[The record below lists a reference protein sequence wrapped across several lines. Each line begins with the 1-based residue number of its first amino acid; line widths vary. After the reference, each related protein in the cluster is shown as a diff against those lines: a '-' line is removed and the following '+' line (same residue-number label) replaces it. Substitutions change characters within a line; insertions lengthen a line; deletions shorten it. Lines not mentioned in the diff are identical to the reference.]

1 MNPINLCF
9 VDMMHRCSFAHW
21 DQQQHCQFSE
31 KNRFANTCGD
41 LRSGR
46 WCACQDAYPTA
57 HTTRVKEEDL
67 PKTTRGEG
75 HWVTIPDSFLENH
88 KRKDEGV
95 DKIWGDAIAK
105 KIDNEVLNSVY
116 KAAADGMDVEK
127 REPYSPVFSKEM
139 MNDFVKF
146 ASTPM
151 GDNEF
156 YKMYHG
162 EYEAGRPVD
171 SRRFSPE
178 TTIGVV
184 KHYTMQELEKM
195 GCGDLFAGIE
205 HRDGR
210 RSELRLSTGFEIVL
224 RSRLGDIHQLIDIGH
239 RATMDDAERWGYE
252 TAHYVMEHYKR
263 LERQL
268 AEGYT
273 DRITLGNVPRIK
285 VNDYA
290 GNWS

>member
-9 VDMMHRCSFAHW
+9 VDMMHRCSFEHW

-67 PKTTRGEG
+67 PKITRGVGSEC
-75 HWVTIPDSFLENH
+75 LEYH
-88 KRKDEGV
+88 ERKVEGV
-95 DKIWGDAIAK
+95 EKIWGDTIAK
-105 KIDNEVLNSVY
+105 KIDNELLNRAY

-146 ASTPM
+146 ASTPV

-162 EYEAGRPVD
+162 EYEVARPNN
-171 SRRFSPE
+171 SPDYL
-178 TTIGVV
+178 IGAVE
-184 KHYTMQELEKM
+184 HYTIQELEYM
-195 GCGDLFAGIE
+195 GCGYLFPDIN
-205 HRDGR
+205 HREGR
-210 RSELRLSTGFEIVL
+210 PSEYRMGTTYELILHSK
-224 RSRLGDIHQLIDIGH
+224 LGDIHQLIRISDCD
-239 RATMDDAERWGYE
+239 TEDEAEKYGRK
-252 TAHYVMEHYKR
+252 TAHFAMEHYKR

-290 GNWS
+290 GNRS